1 MARAWRVRVRT
12 RNAWRRPHSPEAPCR
27 CASQSD
33 TRFKRA
39 PTFRLTTRSAQPH
52 PFGSDGPARQSI
64 ANRYHVRLDTNRSDM
79 PAKTSLTLDDS
90 DARGHLAPN
99 LAESVRQS
107 LRAECSNPSANSSS
121 FGITLTILSTSDAKL
136 LANQLERRTRKRH
149 QPAKTSTRGNARNP
163 ASPRERSPPGPPHLI
178 GRCSRAGRSR
188 GFVTQIIHAI
198 VSASPGLSQPRNTR
212 PWHSGTTGC
221 SRNTRP
227 RQHGDH
233 AWNALHRP
241 GSRPSTNSA
250 GMTPSGQASHCT
262 ANEAFEQ
269 RATTLTGRGRR

>member
-1 MARAWRVRVRT
+1 MSATFGTRSRARSLDLPSPHATSNQVARAWRVRVRT

-33 TRFKRA
+33 MRFKRA

-136 LANQLERRTRKRH
+136 LANQLERR
-149 QPAKTSTRGNARNP
+149 
-163 ASPRERSPPGPPHLI
+163 
-178 GRCSRAGRSR
+178 RAGTLETQPVRENAVRR
-188 GFVTQIIHAI
+188 GLRT
-198 VSASPGLSQPRNTR
+198 
-212 PWHSGTTGC
+212 
-221 SRNTRP
+221 
-227 RQHGDH
+227 
-233 AWNALHRP
+233 
-241 GSRPSTNSA
+241 
-250 GMTPSGQASHCT
+250 
-262 ANEAFEQ
+262 
-269 RATTLTGRGRR
+269 